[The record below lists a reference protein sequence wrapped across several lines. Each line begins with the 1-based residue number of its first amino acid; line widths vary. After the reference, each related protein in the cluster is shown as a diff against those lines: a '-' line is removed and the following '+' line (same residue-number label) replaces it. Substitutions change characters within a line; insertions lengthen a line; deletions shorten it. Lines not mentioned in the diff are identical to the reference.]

1 MEIFKTKDYAEMP
14 AFQTKGSACFDI
26 KAEFAVGDRI
36 KTWNALNKEIMVPA
50 KNFRGKVGIQIP
62 PLSRALIPTGLI
74 FDVPD
79 NHVLEMFVRSSVAT
93 KKGLNL
99 CNGVGVIDSDY
110 VEESFIALYN
120 ISDSLVVIESGERLA
135 QCRLS
140 KVLKTE
146 LTEVDTRPSQKT
158 ERNGGFGST
167 GKS

>member
-1 MEIFKTKDYAEMP
+1 MEIFKTKEYAEMP
-14 AFQTKGSACFDI
+14 AFQTKGAACFDV
-26 KAEFAVGDRI
+26 KAAFEPGEKIR
-36 KTWNALNKEIMVPA
+36 TWNALNKEILIPA
-50 KNFRGKVGIQIP
+50 KPFRGKVGIQLP

-99 CNGVGVIDSDY
+99 CNGIGVIDSDY
-110 VEESFIALYN
+110 VEESYIALHN

-140 KVLKTE
+140 KLIKTE
-146 LTEVDTRPSQKT
+146 LVEVDTRPSQKT
-158 ERNGGFGST
+158 DRNGGFGST
-167 GKS
+167 G